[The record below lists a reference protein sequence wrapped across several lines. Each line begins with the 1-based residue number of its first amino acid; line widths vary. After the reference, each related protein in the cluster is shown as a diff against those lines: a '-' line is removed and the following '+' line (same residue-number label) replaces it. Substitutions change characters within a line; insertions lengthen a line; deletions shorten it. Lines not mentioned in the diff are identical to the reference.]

1 MLVEVCLIC
10 RDISSIQ
17 VSLNGTDVIEENDRS
32 LSSLGLVNGDLVY
45 ALSSNPEQGTSS
57 DKNALMLSQLVDMG
71 FDKVFNIIC
80 FEIDRLLYTS
90 LESLYVATEISG
102 AQF

>member
-17 VSLNGTDVIEENDRS
+17 VSLNGQDVIEVNDRN

-57 DKNALMLSQLVDMG
+57 DKNARMFSQLVDMG
-71 FDKVFNIIC
+71 FNKVFNV
-80 FEIDRLLYTS
+80 IDKF
-90 LESLYVATEISG
+90 G
-102 AQF
+102 